1 MNVKLQEPGIHTFV
15 VQEVQGDWGVRAWK
29 IFWMDGRKFWSGW
42 TLKAGALF
50 AFYEVRHKK
59 KAARWRCDVTF
70 FKVVR
75 GGKTSDNPVQVQKL
89 GGGAV
94 ITVSPCE

>member
-1 MNVKLQEPGIHTFV
+1 
-15 VQEVQGDWGVRAWK
+15 
-29 IFWMDGRKFWSGW
+29 MDGWQEILERLDFEGW
-42 TLKAGALF
+42 RS
-50 AFYEVRHKK
+50 FYEARHKK

-75 GGKTSDNPVQVQKL
+75 GGKTSDNPVQVQEL

-94 ITVSPCE
+94 VTVSPCE